1 MCSGE
6 AFTWCIRQQ
15 GSQGLIQLQ
24 NTLNP
29 SILSFSS
36 GVFWLGNKCAG
47 MCGNS
52 PTAPCLGCA
61 EQHRGAVGLE
71 AGAGQPQAQDLETS
85 FWVRGGAT
93 AEPELA
99 CAFQGVCFLRTCW
112 AVITDEL
119 TGKKP

>member
-1 MCSGE
+1 MCGGA
-6 AFTWCIRQQ
+6 AFTWCICQQ

-47 MCGNS
+47 LCGNS
-52 PTAPCLGCA
+52 PTAPCLDCA
-61 EQHRGAVGLE
+61 EQHRAAVGLE

-85 FWVRGGAT
+85 FWVRGGAA
-93 AEPELA
+93 AEPEPSL
-99 CAFQGVCFLRTCW
+99 CRSGSLLLKTLLVHNY
-112 AVITDEL
+112 
-119 TGKKP
+119 

>member
-6 AFTWCIRQQ
+6 AFTWGIRQP

-47 MCGNS
+47 LRGTS
-52 PTAPCLGCA
+52 PTAPCLDCA
-61 EQHRGAVGLE
+61 ELE

-85 FWVRGGAT
+85 FWVRGGAA

-112 AVITDEL
+112 SIITDEL